1 MRELTDSSK
10 TQRWLCRECG
20 YRFSL
25 NGGGELLKKGKIR
38 FKRCPEFPDAMLDSA
53 DFKPVHFLSGKKSV
67 DNFSFMFG
75 ENIASHG
82 YEPPFPTVEKSINAF
97 VPYSR
102 EHRVCAKKAKN
113 LEPQTEINT
122 VAGVTPQEIAKT
134 NGKIIEYAW
143 WLKKEGYSEA
153 TIIGRSKLLKILA
166 KRGANIF
173 DPESVK
179 TTIAKQAWSLG
190 RKANAV
196 DAYTTFLKMT
206 GGQWQPPRYEGVHKI
221 PYIPKENEID
231 QIISGCSNRMATFL
245 QLLKETG
252 ARCGEAWQ
260 LKWSD
265 IDLETDTVRITPE
278 KGSNPRIARL
288 SKKLVSMLNA
298 LPKNYKERI
307 FSNPGQPVDNYR
319 DNYCEQRKRIA
330 HKLQNPR
337 LQRITFHSLRHWK
350 ATMEYHRTKDILYV
364 KQLLGHKRIENTL
377 KYVQL
382 AEGLFKNEVEYVS
395 KVAKTEGEACVLVE
409 AGFDFICDINGNKL
423 FRKKKY

>member
-1 MRELTDSSK
+1 LREWCHLLINQCPVCASVKFWRDGLRETPQGKKQRFICRDCGHRFSENSPSQTVPRRRLNRSTNILYDRYVCATEAKNMSYTTEK
-10 TQRWLCRECG
+10 TQ
-20 YRFSL
+20 S
-25 NGGGELLKKGKIR
+25 
-38 FKRCPEFPDAMLDSA
+38 
-53 DFKPVHFLSGKKSV
+53 
-67 DNFSFMFG
+67 
-75 ENIASHG
+75 
-82 YEPPFPTVEKSINAF
+82 
-97 VPYSR
+97 
-102 EHRVCAKKAKN
+102 
-113 LEPQTEINT
+113 
-122 VAGVTPQEIAKT
+122 AGVLSPQETVNT

-143 WLKKEGYSEA
+143 WLKKEGYSES
-153 TIIGRSKLLKILA
+153 TIIGRSKLLKIMA

-179 TTIAKQAWSLG
+179 TIIANQAWSLG

-196 DAYTTFLKMT
+196 DAYTTFLKMI
-206 GGQWQPPRYEGVHKI
+206 GGQWQPPRYEGIHKI
-221 PYIPKENEID
+221 PYIPKETEID

-252 ARCGEAWQ
+252 ARCGEAWP
-260 LKWSD
+260 LKWTD

-288 SKKLVSMLNA
+288 SKKLIGMLNA

-337 LQRITFHSLRHWK
+337 LQRITFHTLRHWK

-382 AEGLFKNEVEYVS
+382 AEELFKNEVEYVS

-409 AGFDFICDINGNKL
+409 AGFDFVCDINGNKL

>member
-1 MRELTDSSK
+1 MRLPRFPNIKCPECGSNTVYRDGLRHLSDGTCI
-10 TQRWLCRECG
+10 QRWLCRTCD
-20 YRFSL
+20 YRFSDRPS
-25 NGGGELLKKGKIR
+25 K
-38 FKRCPEFPDAMLDSA
+38 
-53 DFKPVHFLSGKKSV
+53 
-67 DNFSFMFG
+67 
-75 ENIASHG
+75 
-82 YEPPFPTVEKSINAF
+82 EKSRRSLNKEDALH
-97 VPYSR
+97 Y
-102 EHRVCAKKAKN
+102 EHQICALEAKN
-113 LEPQTEINT
+113 LETAENIKT
-122 VAGVTPQEIAKT
+122 AGVTPQQTANIK
-134 NGKIIEYAW
+134 GKIIEYAW
-143 WLKKEGYSEA
+143 WMKKEGYSEA
-153 TIIGRSKLLKILA
+153 TIIGRSKLLKIMA
-166 KRGANIF
+166 KRGADIF

-196 DAYTTFLKMT
+196 DAYTTFLKMI
-206 GGQWQPPRYEGVHKI
+206 GGQWQPPRYEGIHKI

-252 ARCGEAWQ
+252 VRCGEAWQ
-260 LKWSD
+260 LKWTD

-288 SKKLVSMLNA
+288 SKKLIGMLNA

-337 LQRITFHSLRHWK
+337 LQRITFHTLRHWK

-382 AEGLFKNEVEYVS
+382 AEELFKNEVEYVS

-409 AGFDFICDINGNKL
+409 AGFDFVCDINGHKL
-423 FRKKKY
+423 FRKKKYRTSKKQPA